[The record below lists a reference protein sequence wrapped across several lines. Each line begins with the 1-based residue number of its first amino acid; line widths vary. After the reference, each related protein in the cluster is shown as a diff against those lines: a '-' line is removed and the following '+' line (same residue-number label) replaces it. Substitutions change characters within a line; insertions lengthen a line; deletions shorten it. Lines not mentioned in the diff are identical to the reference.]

1 MYALR
6 QPNHNLKS
14 DRRRQSVKRRKVT
27 PGYHPL
33 VNNQTQVKSTV
44 APARLQNFQTQQ
56 IPANLQVLLLLQK
69 TSFAIAI
76 LSTAASLG
84 LYVVTVR
91 VPQLWSQE
99 YQKLENLQQQER
111 QLTAINES
119 LKYQLASEAGEKN
132 NNLSLQESND
142 AVFIPPAEVKVEREP
157 EDRQAQA
164 AELVKFKYTSF
175 GY

>member
-6 QPNHNLKS
+6 QPNPHTKP
-14 DRRRQSVKRRKVT
+14 DRRRSSSKRRKVT

-44 APARLQNFQTQQ
+44 ATATLHNLKTQQ

-69 TSFAIAI
+69 TSFAIAL
-76 LSTAASLG
+76 LSAAASLG
-84 LYVVTVR
+84 LYIFTVR

-99 YQKLENLQQQER
+99 YQKLETLQQQER

-119 LKYQLASEAGEKN
+119 LKYQIAREAEQKN
-132 NNLSLQESND
+132 NNLSFQQSND
-142 AVFIPPAEVKVEREP
+142 AVFISPAEVKVDQETG
-157 EDRQAQA
+157 DRQTQA
-164 AELVKFKYTSF
+164 GELVKFRYTSF